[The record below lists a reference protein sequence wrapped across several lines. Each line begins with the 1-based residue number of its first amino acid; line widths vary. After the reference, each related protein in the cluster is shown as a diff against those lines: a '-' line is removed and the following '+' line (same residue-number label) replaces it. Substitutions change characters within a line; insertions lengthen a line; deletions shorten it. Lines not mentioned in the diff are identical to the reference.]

1 MFHRTISLL
10 GSPVGVVRSSTGLS
24 SLPSAMALLPGILK
38 ASNRPKNS
46 HVKSICTLQ
55 FSKLLAP
62 ENPVGNVHRLSVEVT
77 SIDGEVCPRWG
88 QLHPLGSLKSLG
100 MNRVWHYVNTFLCW
114 LIIFMIVKKPEEL
127 CGRDRCL
134 SSEST
139 LRGDERQTPLVK
151 SALDKI
157 DVKLPQK

>member
-46 HVKSICTLQ
+46 HVKSICTLR

-100 MNRVWHYVNTFLCW
+100 MNRVWYYIEHYQSLRKNV
-114 LIIFMIVKKPEEL
+114 P
-127 CGRDRCL
+127 RL
-134 SSEST
+134 SSHLKNSMAE
-139 LRGDERQTPLVK
+139 
-151 SALDKI
+151 I
-157 DVKLPQK
+157 DVLLPRILRVEMRDKHLQQKCFGQN